1 MEEVPLEILVDR
13 KLGVNNRTHES
24 KTSRIDGGCEIML
37 PLVPIK
43 EAVSMMFLS
52 RRRSRALIKLR

>member
-24 KTSRIDGGCEIML
+24 KTSRIDGEVARSC
-37 PLVPIK
+37 
-43 EAVSMMFLS
+43 FLWYPS
-52 RRRSRALIKLR
+52 KKLSL